1 MSRTPPRHRNQR
13 GRTSATRATN
23 DIWREAAPLPDLE
36 PVASA
41 TDPTALLRSLGEP
54 PFTGTTDVALHF
66 AIVIERAA
74 ALASGLAL
82 SAGLLAD
89 AHS

>member
-1 MSRTPPRHRNQR
+1 MSRTPPRHGNQR
-13 GRTSATRATN
+13 RRASATRPAS
-23 DIWREAAPLPDLE
+23 DIWHEPAPLPELE
-36 PVASA
+36 PVAPA

-54 PFTGTTDVALHF
+54 PFAGTTDVALHF

-82 SAGLLAD
+82 SADLLAD
-89 AHS
+89 ADS